1 MPAPSPVNISDATL
15 RFTVKAEG
23 SPIKDYYPVLSV
35 SVTQELN
42 KIPYAEI
49 VLIDGSVESSDFP
62 ISESSDLIP
71 GNTIEITAGYGDD
84 AEQTIFTGYIVKQ
97 SIRIEQSEPA
107 HLVISC
113 KHKAASMCYNR
124 TEAQFSKKTDS
135 DIIKSI
141 IGTYGLSCTVD
152 STSAQQEAIFQKMAT
167 DWDFILARAEYYG
180 YVISFDGDKVVVG
193 KPATSSSAVLRIAF
207 GESLLNFRGEINAEK
222 QPTGIQVSA
231 WDIKNQAL
239 LNSSAT
245 EPSLSAQGNMNGKA
259 MSAKLGQQQLKLTS
273 NTPLVQD
280 DLKAW
285 ADGSL
290 MRLRMAALKGHAS
303 FVGNAA
309 AKINTVIELA
319 GVGDRFNGDAY
330 VTGVSHTISEGTWT
344 STTKFGLDPKT
355 VNEQPDFAYKEA
367 SGQLPPIRGLQ
378 IATVKK
384 LNEDPDSMFRI
395 LVTLPSNATNQD
407 GLWARVANFYATDG
421 AGSGFLPEVGD
432 EVVIGFLESDPRF
445 PVILGSVYSSA
456 KKAAA
461 TPADNN
467 NYIKTLITKS
477 KLKFSF
483 DDEKKIM
490 KFETPGGNSIMLSDD
505 AKSIEIADENSNTIK
520 MTSSGITIESQKDI
534 TLKATGNITL
544 DATGKLN
551 LTAKQDVAVSGM
563 NVNHTAQVGFTAK
576 GNATAEVSA
585 SGQTTLKGGIVMIN

>member
-1 MPAPSPVNISDATL
+1 MPAKSPVNISDATL
-15 RFTVKAEG
+15 RFTVKTQG
-23 SPIKDYYPVLSV
+23 SPIKDYYPVVSV
-35 SVTQELN
+35 SITQELN
-42 KIPYAEI
+42 KIPYAEV
-49 VLIDGSVESSDFP
+49 VLIDGTVESSDFP
-62 ISESSDLIP
+62 ISEGSDLIP

-97 SIRIEQSEPA
+97 SIRIEQNEA
-107 HLVISC
+107 FHLVVTC

-124 TEAQFSKKTDS
+124 TEAQFSKKNDS
-135 DIIKSI
+135 DVIKSI

-152 STSAQQEAIFQKMAT
+152 STSPQQEAVFQKMAT

-180 YVISFDGDKVVVG
+180 YVISFDGDKVIVG
-193 KPATSSSAVLRIAF
+193 KPVTSGDAVLRVAF
-207 GESLLNFRGEINAEK
+207 GESLLNFHGEMNAEK

-245 EPSLSAQGNMNGKA
+245 EPTLNVQGNMDGKA

-273 NTPLVQD
+273 NTPLAQD
-280 DLKAW
+280 DLKTW
-285 ADGSL
+285 ADSSL
-290 MRLRMAALKGHAS
+290 MRLRMAALKGQVT
-303 FVGNAA
+303 FVGNASL
-309 AKINTVIELA
+309 KTNTLIELA
-319 GVGDRFNGDAY
+319 GVGDRFNGNAY
-330 VTGVSHTISEGTWT
+330 VTGLSHAISEGTWT
-344 STTKFGLDPKT
+344 STARFGLDPRT
-355 VNEQPDFAYKEA
+355 VTSQPDFGYKEA

-378 IATVKK
+378 VATVKK

-407 GLWARVANFYATDG
+407 GLWARMANFYATDG
-421 AGSGFLPEVGD
+421 AGLGFLPEVGD

-445 PVILGSVYSSA
+445 PVILGSLYSSA

-477 KLKFSF
+477 KLKLSF
-483 DDEKKIM
+483 DDEKKIT
-490 KFETPGGNSIMLSDD
+490 KIETPGGNSITLSDD
-505 AKSIEIADENSNTIK
+505 AKSIEIADQNSNSIK
-520 MTSSGITIESQKDI
+520 MTSSGINIESQKDI

-544 DATGKLN
+544 NATGKLN
-551 LTAKQDVAVSGM
+551 LSATQDVEVSGM
-563 NVNHTAQVGFTAK
+563 NINQTAQVGFTAK

-585 SGQTTLKGGIVMIN
+585 SGQTTVKGGIVMIN

>member
-23 SPIKDYYPVLSV
+23 SPIKDYYPVVSV

-62 ISESSDLIP
+62 ISESTDLIP

-97 SIRIEQSEPA
+97 SVRIEQNEA
-107 HLVISC
+107 FHLVITC

-141 IGTYGLSCTVD
+141 IGNYGLSCTVD

-193 KPATSSSAVLRIAF
+193 KPATGSSAVLRVAF

-239 LNSSAT
+239 LNSSAA

-259 MSAKLGQQQLKLTS
+259 MSAKLGQQQLKLTT

-290 MRLRMAALKGHAS
+290 MRLRMAALKGHAT
-303 FVGNAA
+303 FVGNASV
-309 AKINTVIELA
+309 KLNTIIELA
-319 GVGDRFNGDAY
+319 GVGDRFNGSAY
-330 VTGVSHTISEGTWT
+330 VTGVSHSLSEGTWT
-344 STTKFGLDPKT
+344 STAKFGLDTKT
-355 VNEQPDFAYKEA
+355 VNEQPDFGYKEA

-384 LNEDPDSMFRI
+384 LNDDPDSMFRI

-490 KFETPGGNSIMLSDD
+490 KFETPGGNSILLSDD
-505 AKSIEIADENSNTIK
+505 AKSIEIADQNSNTIK

-551 LTAKQDVAVSGM
+551 LSAKQDVAVSGM